1 MIKQVNKKEEQL
13 VLKWLKGET
22 SIADLARSL
31 KIDPRST
38 KPYVRITKTI
48 KKLYMDRTI
57 IILKQ

>member
-1 MIKQVNKKEEQL
+1 MQKNVTKTEEKN
-13 VLKWLKGET
+13 VLEWLKGNIT
-22 SIADLARSL
+22 MADMSRNIGVDS
-31 KIDPRST
+31 RST

>member
-1 MIKQVNKKEEQL
+1 MQKNVTKTEEKN
-13 VLKWLKGET
+13 VLEWLRGNIT
-22 SIADLARSL
+22 MADMSRNIGVDS
-31 KIDPRST
+31 RST